1 MGNEFISVLH
11 ADDVPDWRGGQRQV
25 MLLLEG
31 LNRRGLRAGLVC
43 AEGSEL
49 LRRCRSESIPALA
62 LPFRGELDI
71 RSAAALAAFVKRGK
85 FRIVHAHTAHSLSV
99 CLLAK
104 MIVPSTVLVATRHV
118 AFRVKKRI
126 VGALKYDNPLLDVII
141 CVSDAVR
148 RTLMEDGVDER
159 RLRVIHGG
167 IDVRRFSGLKRRGQ
181 SGSGMKTPRRPLVI
195 GTVAAFTPEKDYP
208 AFLEAARLVI
218 QQNPFVRFV
227 AVGDGPGRADMIRL
241 SGETGLAGHFRFAET
256 HRAVEDELGLFD
268 IFVLASK
275 REGLGLSILEAQ
287 CAGLPVVATAVGG
300 ILEIVEHGRNGLLVP
315 PRDPRAL
322 AGAILRLAGDADLRV
337 KLGRAAAR
345 SALKFS
351 EDRMVDATIGLYR
364 TLLDR

>member
-1 MGNEFISVLH
+1 
-11 ADDVPDWRGGQRQV
+11 

-31 LNRRGLRAGLVC
+31 LNRRGVRAGLAC

-49 LRRCRSESIPALA
+49 LKRCRLNSIPAQA

-71 RSAAALAAFVKRGK
+71 RSAAALAACVIRGK
-85 FRIVHAHTAHSLSV
+85 FRILHAHTAHGLGV

-104 MIVPSTVLVATRHV
+104 MALPSTVLVATRHV
-118 AFRVKKRI
+118 AFHVKKRI
-126 VGALKYDNPLLDVII
+126 VGALKYDNPLVDGIV

-159 RLRVIHGG
+159 RLHVIHGG
-167 IDVRRFSGLKRRGQ
+167 IEVRRFSGLNRRGPA
-181 SGSGMKTPRRPLVI
+181 GSDAKALRRPLVI
-195 GTVAAFTPEKDYP
+195 GTVAAFTREKDYP

-218 QQNPFVRFV
+218 RQKPSVRFV

-241 SGETGLAGHFRFAET
+241 CGDIGLAGHFRFAET
-256 HRAVEDELGLFD
+256 HRSVEEELGLFD

-300 ILEIVEHGRNGLLVP
+300 ICEIVENGRNGLLVP

-322 AGAILRLAGDADLRV
+322 AGAILRLADDAGLRMR
-337 KLGRAAAR
+337 LGRAAAR

-351 EDRMVDATIGLYR
+351 DDRMVEDTLALYR